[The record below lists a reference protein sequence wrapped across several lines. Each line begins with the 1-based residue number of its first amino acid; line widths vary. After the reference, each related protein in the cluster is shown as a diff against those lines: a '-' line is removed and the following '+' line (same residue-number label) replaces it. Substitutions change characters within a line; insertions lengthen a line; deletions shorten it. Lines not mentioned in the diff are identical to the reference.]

1 MGGRDLLGLGAMLVG
16 AVVGCTVLGLLF
28 DHLAGSEPVGVLV
41 GVGAGIA
48 IGAVGFVLR
57 VRRALRTLSDDP
69 RSEVNP

>member
-1 MGGRDLLGLGAMLVG
+1 M
-16 AVVGCTVLGLLF
+16 LGLLF